1 MKKNLL
7 ALFALGGIFST
18 SYAQTNTY
26 INDAVV
32 VKVNPSTL
40 FYNGGAVAVNT
51 SNTTDTTEKIINE
64 GNIQIEGDFSN
75 ANTTGKNFV
84 NRYTSPTS
92 YGQLRIN
99 DASTVAGQVILERVK
114 PTYSETNNEYLT
126 ALPFQNITA
135 KNLINTITGGD
146 IFSGECAV
154 NVNCG
159 TTKRAQQSMLVWDI
173 AETEYDAVPSDTEIV
188 PYKRYLLQFKSNNS
202 LLTGLNT
209 LSSATKIGLTGY
221 PNNSAVTETIKSGWK
236 SGQNFID
243 VAYGKWKGET
253 NNYGQQYYTYLSS
266 STTNDSNYLFG
277 KNLHRFGN
285 PYTSNLDLSNIA
297 TDSSWITFNTIA
309 GSNLSP
315 TKVFD
320 TSIRFQIIK
329 LSNGYTID
337 WNQGSGNTSQG
348 NSSTEFNAYLSKDD
362 TTQKYFWTGSWQA
375 LLVKPYET
383 FYVDY
388 YTLNKTNNG
397 SRIVSANL
405 NLSDTNKTFDYNF
418 SNRANLSSDN
428 IPGLFEKSVSSINS
442 KNKVS
447 NLLNNED
454 LKAKGLVTDFDFTQL
469 ELYLSNKNE
478 KSLQGSA
485 AYLLNASFMKT
496 GNSKNAATVSNPVY
510 FYEESENGDVLVDV
524 QTTSN
529 EFNSE
534 NYIGKPIRIGFNDL
548 TEGTT
553 YNLNVNLY
561 EYSILNEVKNLS
573 LGKYYLLDKV
583 KNTVTEVNE
592 STEISFT
599 ADDKINDRFEFYWNE
614 KPAGTLG
621 TDDLTK
627 TNTTYLYSDNNRN
640 QFVRFEKS
648 NTTAD
653 IAVYDLTGRQ
663 IFSKN
668 AVSTNS
674 DYQLNFINTPS
685 IYVVKITYKDGKTV
699 TKKTIKK

>member
-114 PTYSETNNEYLT
+114 PDITSSNEYLT

-135 KNLINTITGGD
+135 DNLINTITGGN

-154 NVNCG
+154 NVDCG
-159 TTKRAQQSMLVWDI
+159 TTKRAQQSVLVWDI
-173 AETEYDAVPSDTEIV
+173 AETEYDAVPTGTEII
-188 PYKRYLLQFKSNNS
+188 PYKRYLLQLKDNNS
-202 LLTGLNT
+202 LVTALNSIT
-209 LSSATKIGLTGY
+209 ASKIGLTGY
-221 PNNSAVTETIKSGWK
+221 PNNGAVTETIKSGWK
-236 SGQNFID
+236 SGQNFAD
-243 VAYGKWKGET
+243 LTYPNWKNNT
-253 NNYGQQYYTYLSS
+253 NNYNQNYFTYLGN
-266 STTNDSNYLFG
+266 TATDVLFG
-277 KNLHRFGN
+277 KNQHRLAN

-297 TDSSWITFNTIA
+297 KDGTSWIKFTTAA
-309 GSNLSP
+309 GLQSP
-315 TKVFD
+315 TEVFD
-320 TSIRFQIIK
+320 TALRFQIVKIA
-329 LSNGYTID
+329 NGYTMD
-337 WNQGSGNTSQG
+337 WNSSSGSGSSGSNT
-348 NSSTEFNAYLSKDD
+348 TTFAAYLKKNNAG
-362 TTQKYFWTGSWQA
+362 TFFWTGNWQA

-383 FYVDY
+383 FYIDY
-388 YTLNKTNNG
+388 YKLNKTGNNG
-397 SRIVSANL
+397 TRLVSASL
-405 NLSDTNKTFDYNF
+405 NLSDANKTFAYDF
-418 SNRANLSSDN
+418 SNVSTDAT
-428 IPGLFEKSVSSINS
+428 GLPNGVYARSATSTTN
-442 KNKVS
+442 NKVS
-447 NLLNNED
+447 TLLNNED

-485 AYLLNASFMKT
+485 AYLLNASFMNT
-496 GNSKNAATVSNPVY
+496 GDSKDAATVSNPVY
-510 FYEESENGDVLVDV
+510 FYEESENGDVLTDA

-534 NYIGKPIRIGFNDL
+534 NYIGKPIRIGFNGL

-561 EYSILNEVKNLS
+561 EYSILNKVKNLS

-614 KPAGTLG
+614 KPAGTLS

-627 TNTTYLYSDNNRN
+627 TNTTYLYSDANRN

-668 AVSTNS
+668 TVSTNS
-674 DYQLNFINTPS
+674 DYQLNLNNTPS